1 MPSIR
6 DDVTADECCLP
17 AGVMRDVT
25 GVFAPVFVIG
35 GLVFAL
41 SSVAMLLD
49 YAVFRRCK
57 TAQGHWAESDQ

>member
-1 MPSIR
+1 
-6 DDVTADECCLP
+6 
-17 AGVMRDVT
+17 MRDVT

-57 TAQGHWAESDQ
+57 TAQDTGLSQTSKL